1 MSLQEKAMKVLS
13 AQFMKAAE
21 RQKDYPTGG
30 LPEVAFAG
38 RSNVGKSS
46 MINTLLGRRN
56 LVRTSKTPG
65 LTRMLNFYL
74 INDRFIF
81 VDLPGYGYAR
91 VPLQVKKKWGP
102 MVETYLNTRKELTG
116 VVVIMDARR
125 PPTESDMVLMD
136 YLRSLDRR
144 VIVAATKSD
153 KLSRK
158 LMASNLDAIKEN
170 LGEDVPIVLFS
181 SLDGHG
187 KKELWNEIK
196 SLID

>member
-1 MSLQEKAMKVLS
+1 MALQEKAMKVLS
-13 AQFMKAAE
+13 AHFVKAAE

-46 MINTLLGRRN
+46 MINTLLGRRS
-56 LVRTSKTPG
+56 LVKTSKMPG
-65 LTRMLNFYL
+65 LTRLLNFYL
-74 INDRFIF
+74 INDHFMF

-91 VPLQVKKKWGP
+91 VPLHVKKKWGP
-102 MVETYLNTRKELTG
+102 MVETYLNTRKQLAG

-125 PPTESDMVLMD
+125 PPTESDMVLVD
-136 YLRSLDRR
+136 YLRSFDKR

-153 KLSRK
+153 KLSRQ
-158 LMASNLDAIKEN
+158 LMASNLAAIKEN
-170 LGEDVPIVLFS
+170 IGEGVPIVLFS
-181 SLDGHG
+181 SLDGRG

-196 SLID
+196 SLIE

>member
-1 MSLQEKAMKVLS
+1 
-13 AQFMKAAE
+13 MKAAE

-102 MVETYLNTRKELTG
+102 MIETYLNRRKELTG
-116 VVVIMDARR
+116 VVLIMDARR
-125 PPTESDMVLMD
+125 PPTESDMVLVD
-136 YLRSLDRR
+136 YLRSLERR

-158 LMASNLDAIKEN
+158 LMASNLDSIRES

-181 SLDGHG
+181 SLDGRG

-196 SLID
+196 SLIE

>member
-1 MSLQEKAMKVLS
+1 MALQEKAMKVLS

-125 PPTESDMVLMD
+125 PPH
-136 YLRSLDRR
+136 R
-144 VIVAATKSD
+144 I
-153 KLSRK
+153 
-158 LMASNLDAIKEN
+158 
-170 LGEDVPIVLFS
+170 
-181 SLDGHG
+181 GHG
-187 KKELWNEIK
+187 SYGLPAIFGQTGHRGSYQVGQALKEAHGEQ
-196 SLID
+196 SRCHQGEPG